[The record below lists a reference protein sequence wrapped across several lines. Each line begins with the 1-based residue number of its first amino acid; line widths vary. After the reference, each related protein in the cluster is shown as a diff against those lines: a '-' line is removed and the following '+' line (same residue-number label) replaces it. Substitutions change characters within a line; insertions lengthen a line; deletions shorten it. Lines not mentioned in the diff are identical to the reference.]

1 MAVFKIT
8 ESSVSLVKND
18 EDRWNGSFASLIL
31 ECQEN
36 DIRILN
42 TINEGTLLEEENGQK
57 STKSAKDIIAIII
70 NGIKIFGQKLKQLYD
85 NVIIK
90 IKELYSNKISK
101 FAKKFKEEFNPAE
114 YDENKIL
121 NMDSTKIPAFYT
133 ADDLKDTILS
143 IDIDSLMKK
152 ALSNDSKI
160 SNEEL
165 ISDAFR
171 SAKGRYGVWIK
182 EDFSQGEI
190 TPSMVSKY
198 VSDTIKYNYKRK
210 DTNVRNFD
218 IIKDRYRTELI
229 GQFVDMVCDRLIYAN
244 EIIKIVNDSRKKSF
258 KQIDDIIK
266 NTKSSDRSIERA
278 RTCLEY
284 SSAYQTV
291 ITTIAN
297 CNIKILMANIK
308 NDVKSLKLLKSAC
321 RKVKKSDENYDDYIP
336 EEDNIEDATN
346 EAFSMIF

>member
-36 DIRILN
+36 DMRIFN
-42 TINEGTLLEEENGQK
+42 TINEGALLEEENGQK
-57 STKSAKDIIAIII
+57 SIKSAKDIIAIII

-85 NVIIK
+85 NAIIK

-101 FAKKFKEEFNPAE
+101 FAKKFKDEFNPAE

-121 NMDSTKIPAFYT
+121 NMDPTKIPPFYT
-133 ADDLKDTILS
+133 DSVEDGIVTIN
-143 IDIDSLMKK
+143 IDSLMKS
-152 ALSNDSKI
+152 ALSNNSKI
-160 SNEEL
+160 PNNKL
-165 ISDAFR
+165 ISDAFKSIEGEHR
-171 SAKGRYGVWIK
+171 KGLNNYFG
-182 EDFSQGEI
+182 DQLI
-190 TPSMVSKY
+190 TPSMFSKY
-198 VSDTIKYNYKRK
+198 ISEYVKINYKDKSNNARTFDELK
-210 DTNVRNFD
+210 DYYY
-218 IIKDRYRTELI
+218 KTENI
-229 GQFVDMVCDRLIYAN
+229 GRFVDRICNSLVSCS
-244 EIIKIVNDSRKKSF
+244 ESIKIVNHSRKESF
-258 KQIDDIIK
+258 KQIDGIIK
-266 NTKSSDRSIERA
+266 NAKSSDQSIERA

-291 ITTIAN
+291 IATIAN
-297 CNIKILMANIK
+297 CNIKFIIAEMK
-308 NDVKSLKLLKSAC
+308 NDVKLLKLIKSAC
-321 RKVKKSDENYDDYIP
+321 STKDGKKEDNSKG